1 MQAFVQASIML
12 NIVLYIPFGITVSLK
27 VRARFPLILL
37 QFCLVEMLGESLI
50 KRTWKTSINTF
61 SCSGLVAA
69 SEWVKIWPGQRE
81 NVYVTSS
88 IFAASIMVNI

>member
-50 KRTWKTSINTF
+50 KGWKTSINKF

-69 SEWVKIWPGQRE
+69 SEWVKTWPGQRE
-81 NVYVTSS
+81 KVYVTSS